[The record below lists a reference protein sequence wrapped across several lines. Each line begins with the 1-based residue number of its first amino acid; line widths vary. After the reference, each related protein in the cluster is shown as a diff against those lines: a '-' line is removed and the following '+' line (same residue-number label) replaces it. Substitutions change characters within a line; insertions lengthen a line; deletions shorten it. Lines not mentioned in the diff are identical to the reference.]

1 MTNSHNAAYAEQT
14 IKRVRVVPNQKL
26 GSAEASEAHTCS
38 SKKDGRD
45 EHRKS
50 LRMLSCTASVLPN
63 DIV

>member
-1 MTNSHNAAYAEQT
+1 MTNSHNAAYAVQT

-45 EHRKS
+45 
-50 LRMLSCTASVLPN
+50 
-63 DIV
+63 